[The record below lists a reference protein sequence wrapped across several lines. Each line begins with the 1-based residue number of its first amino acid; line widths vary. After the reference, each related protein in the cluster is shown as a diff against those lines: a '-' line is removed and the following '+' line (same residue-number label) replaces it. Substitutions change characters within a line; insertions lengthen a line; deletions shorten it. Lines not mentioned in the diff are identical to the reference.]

1 MQAALQDQ
9 KLAQELV
16 KYQLPDP
23 FPSDLRGLLNRR
35 LGQLERN
42 LLEQPFL
49 ARSIVF
55 EGAMIGAIGF
65 HAKPDAR
72 GRLEVGYRIFPA
84 FRRQGFALEAV
95 KGLFEWAKLESE
107 ISVLH
112 EPEISV
118 LHEPEISVLHEPEIS
133 VLHESEVKT
142 FVVSVSPTNAASLA
156 LIAKLGFV
164 QIARQW
170 DSEDGEELVFELPV
184 QNR

>member
-118 LHEPEISVLHEPEIS
+118 LHEPEISVLHE
-133 VLHESEVKT
+133 SEVKT

>member
-118 LHEPEISVLHEPEIS
+118 LHE
-133 VLHESEVKT
+133 SEVKT